1 MIRQVRSAARLID
14 ETRERRRFKETSI
27 RRLDLRE
34 NSKRRP
40 AGHVRSSARAD
51 SAEVCNDE

>member
-1 MIRQVRSAARLID
+1 MIRQVRSGEAHRD

-40 AGHVRSSARAD
+40 AGHVRRRA
-51 SAEVCNDE
+51 SGFRGGL